1 MKDSLK
7 GPKVEG
13 VYITAVPEKG
23 EDDAEVF
30 NVYIINNKEEQ
41 IEGVL
46 VSSIGYLRDEKS
58 GEKIQ
63 TSMLRHFLE
72 NIPAKSY
79 KKVEP
84 IMEDVFG
91 LNNEYWLSFWMEK
104 TMYDKKFIFLPE
116 TIKEENFT
124 DVPVMEKKGV
134 LIE

>member
-13 VYITAVPEKG
+13 VYIAAVREKG
-23 EDDAEVF
+23 EDDADVF
-30 NVYIINNKEEQ
+30 NVYVVNDKEEQ

-46 VSSIGYLRDEKS
+46 VSSIGYLRNEKS

-72 NIPAKSY
+72 NIPAKSC

-91 LNNEYWLSFWMEK
+91 LNNEYWVSFWMGK

-124 DVPVMEKKGV
+124 EVPIINKPGV
-134 LIE
+134 LIT